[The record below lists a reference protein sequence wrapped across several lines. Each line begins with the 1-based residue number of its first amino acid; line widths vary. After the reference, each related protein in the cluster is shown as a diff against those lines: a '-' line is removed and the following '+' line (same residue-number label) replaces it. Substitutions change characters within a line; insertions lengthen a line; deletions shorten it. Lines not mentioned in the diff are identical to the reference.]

1 MPDAPDRS
9 AVAVGPEGMPDW
21 VAAAVVAGGGR
32 VVDVGEADAL
42 VWAHP
47 RRPDELR
54 AVLDAHPH
62 LRWVQLPFA
71 GIESHVPLLGPER
84 AWTSGKGVYSAPVAE
99 MALALLLAGLRN
111 LGPYARAGG
120 WSGPVGRNLEGARV
134 VLLGAG
140 GITGEL
146 LRLLGPFSVD
156 ATVVRRDPRPVAGAS
171 NVVATN
177 RLDEVLGGA
186 DAVVLA
192 LALTDETRGIIGR
205 DQLDRIADHGCL
217 VNVARGGH
225 VVTDDLVAAF
235 AADAIG
241 SAGLD
246 VTDPEPLPD
255 DHPLWAEPRCIV
267 TPHVGN
273 TPEMAV
279 PLLSARITD
288 NVRRWVA
295 GEPLVGVVDV
305 VHGY

>member
-1 MPDAPDRS
+1 MTAARDRTL
-9 AVAVGPEGMPDW
+9 VGVGPDGMPDW
-21 VAAAVVAGGGR
+21 VTAAVDAGGGR
-32 VVDVGEADAL
+32 VVGYDEADAL

-47 RRPDELR
+47 RRPDDLR
-54 AVLDAHPH
+54 AVLAEHPH

-71 GIESHVPLLGPER
+71 GIDRHAALLDADR
-84 AWTSGKGVYSAPVAE
+84 TWTSGKGVYSAPVAE

-111 LGPYARAGG
+111 LGPYARAGR
-120 WSGPVGRNLEGARV
+120 WTGPVGRNLVGARLAV
-134 VLLGAG
+134 LGAG
-140 GITGEL
+140 GITEHL
-146 LRLLGPFSVD
+146 LRLLEPFSVEV
-156 ATVVRRDPRPVAGAS
+156 TVVRRDPRPVPGAAR
-171 NVVATN
+171 VVAQDGL
-177 RLDEVLGGA
+177 REAIAGVDGL
-186 DAVVLA
+186 VLA
-192 LALTDETRGIIGR
+192 LALTEATRGIIGR
-205 DQLDRIADHGCL
+205 DQLERVADHACV

-255 DHPLWAEPRCIV
+255 GHPLWAEPRCTI

-288 NVRRWVA
+288 NVARWIR

>member
-1 MPDAPDRS
+1 MAVPDRS
-9 AVAVGPEGMPDW
+9 ALAVGPEGMPDW
-21 VAAAVVAGGGR
+21 VAAAVTAGGGR
-32 VVDVGEADAL
+32 VVDVDEADGL
-42 VWAHP
+42 IWAHP
-47 RRPDELR
+47 RRPDDLR
-54 AVLDAHPH
+54 SVLDAHPD

-71 GIESHVPLLGPER
+71 GIETHVPLLGPER
-84 AWTSGKGVYSAPVAE
+84 TWTSGKGVYSAPVAE
-99 MALALLLAGLRN
+99 MALALLLAGFRN

-120 WSGPVGRNLEGARV
+120 WTGPVGRNLDGARV
-134 VLLGAG
+134 VVLGAG
-140 GITGEL
+140 GITEEL

-156 ATVVRRDPRPVAGAS
+156 ATVVRRDSRPVAGAAR
-171 NVVATN
+171 VVATDD
-177 RLDEVLGGA
+177 LDDVLVGA

-192 LALTDETRGIIGR
+192 LALTDDTRGIIDR
-205 DQLDRIADHGCL
+205 RRLDLVADHACL

-255 DHPLWAEPRCIV
+255 DHPLWAEPRCVI

-279 PLLSARITD
+279 PLLSARITE
-288 NVRRWVA
+288 NVRRWIA
-295 GEPLVGVVDV
+295 GDEMIGLVDV